1 MIKQEKPN
9 FVASRYAPNPKEVSY
24 WIDLTESS
32 DGQIIKTYSSSNT
45 WVKVNQ
51 DKNDDQDV
59 KWESLPTQLLSN
71 INMTVDANDA
81 TFTIANSDQAQDGS
95 YSAGD
100 DISIE
105 LSAASTSQA
114 GLMSAADKVI
124 FDRLPEHV
132 VDNVSLS
139 RQTGGL
145 SMLVSYVDLSSGN
158 NGSSYVNLPLATIT
172 ESGLLSA
179 ADKVK
184 IDNIQSDI
192 NTAVAALVGS
202 APETLDTLAELAD
215 AINDDEEF
223 ATTVT
228 TLIGQKLDT
237 VTYNSDKATFAT
249 KTELN
254 SKQDELV
261 SGTSIK
267 TINNTSLLGS
277 GNVAVQPT
285 LVSGTNI
292 KTINGQSLLGSGDL
306 SLTSSESDV
315 FTIELTQ
322 LQNGYVMSDELFNN
336 ITSAINNCKLIC
348 VISDGVY
355 QSIGLAGID
364 NDGSIE
370 LATFATLISEDLLA
384 STGIIIHSDS
394 KIVEQVNVEKDLTQF
409 VTIDQLDTL
418 NYISGIGITSIQVV
432 SELPS
437 EQTNNVLYIKI
448 S

>member
-124 FDRLPEHV
+124 FDRLP
-132 VDNVSLS
+132 DNTFDGTIDITHSADKVEIQL
-139 RQTGGL
+139 QQVGL
-145 SMLVSYVDLSSGN
+145 QNDSTTAIRTQIN
-158 NGSSYVNLPLATIT
+158 AATPTTAGILT
-172 ESGLLSA
+172 A
-179 ADKVK
+179 ADKTK

-192 NTAVAALVGS
+192 NTAVSALVGS

-237 VTYNSDKATFAT
+237 ATYNTDKATFAT

-254 SKQDELV
+254 GKQDTLV
-261 SGTSIK
+261 SGTNIK

-306 SLTSSESDV
+306 SLTSSESDI

-348 VISDGVY
+348 VISDGAY
-355 QSIGLAGID
+355 QNISLAEID
-364 NDGSIE
+364 NDGSIG
-370 LATFATLISEDLLA
+370 LVTYAIMGEDLLA
-384 STGIIIHSDS
+384 STIIIHSDS
-394 KIVEQVNVEKDLTQF
+394 KIVKQINIKKDLTQF

-437 EQTNNVLYIKI
+437 EQTDNVLYIKI